1 MGERILHNLMPLL
14 KVILFIFFIFIC
26 LLPFGI
32 ILQLDFI
39 TLPKNSI
46 VTELITE
53 GLLVIV
59 VVSALLMM
67 FKTFPKIYFNDVF
80 VVKENAFSG
89 FIKGSLIG
97 FGLMVIS
104 SAVLYGLGF
113 VQLSIGKISIVL
125 LIGYLFFYLLVALF
139 EELMFRT
146 IPLFVFAERYH
157 YLFAIVINGLLFGFV
172 HMNNPGFTWL
182 AMLNI
187 TLAGALFSIFTL
199 LKKNISWA
207 IGIHFSWNFTQGV
220 LLGYKVSGINS
231 PGVLTAKPIGES
243 YISGGS
249 FGIEGSIICTIVLI
263 LLIVW
268 LLVRHKIQ
276 PIEQREQEYFEE
288 LEEK

>member
-14 KVILFIFFIFIC
+14 KVILFIFFISIC
-26 LLPFGI
+26 LFPFGI

-80 VVKENAFSG
+80 VVKENAISG

-157 YLFAIVINGLLFGFV
+157 YLFAIVINGLLFAFV

-263 LLIVW
+263 LLIAW
-268 LLVRHKIQ
+268 LLVRHQIM

-288 LEEK
+288 VEEK